1 MKEAELEK
9 EGEVMEE
16 DQRGSSMD
24 KGSSVSDEKEKG
36 GVKSPGRIKC
46 TACVSLCCTKQ
57 SQAKHLSLSLK
68 NKRVEEEQKSDGK
81 KEREDCG
88 SLKNKKSS
96 PTQVR
101 AEQKNPKHFLSAE
114 TQLHITHVKTQRPSQ
129 HQQQLHIYLLLI

>member
-36 GVKSPGRIKC
+36 GVKSPGRMEC

-57 SQAKHLSLSLK
+57 SQVKHLSLSK
-68 NKRVEEEQKSDGK
+68 I
-81 KEREDCG
+81 KEWRR
-88 SLKNKKSS
+88 NKKVMERKRER
-96 PTQVR
+96 TV
-101 AEQKNPKHFLSAE
+101 
-114 TQLHITHVKTQRPSQ
+114 VV
-129 HQQQLHIYLLLI
+129 

>member
-24 KGSSVSDEKEKG
+24 KGSSVSDEKEKW
-36 GVKSPGRIKC
+36 GVKSPGRMKC

-81 KEREDCG
+81 KEKEDCG
-88 SLKNKKSS
+88 SLKKTKSPHPHRS
-96 PTQVR
+96 
-101 AEQKNPKHFLSAE
+101 ELSK
-114 TQLHITHVKTQRPSQ
+114 KTQNASCQLKPSFIS
-129 HQQQLHIYLLLI
+129 HM

>member
-36 GVKSPGRIKC
+36 GVKSPGRMEC

-57 SQAKHLSLSLK
+57 SQAKHLSLSLSLK

-88 SLKNKKSS
+88 SLKKNKKSS
-96 PTQVR
+96 PTQVK
-101 AEQKNPKHFLSAE
+101 AEQKNPKTLPVS
-114 TQLHITHVKTQRPSQ
+114 
-129 HQQQLHIYLLLI
+129 